1 LRAQLGH
8 APNQKELQAA
18 SRNWTDILETYRA
31 ANRAVSD
38 ASPVKMWDAGWR
50 PMRGRQRGE
59 TAPSMSD
66 DVMEEMARREHDRWM
81 AERLMAGWRPGSPR
95 VNKLMIHDKLV
106 PWDQLNE
113 NDKENDR
120 VQIRAAM
127 DIAKV
132 MHPRGFEPRA

>member
-1 LRAQLGH
+1 MS
-8 APNQKELQAA
+8 E
-18 SRNWTDILETYRA
+18 ILETYRA

-38 ASPVKMWDAGWR
+38 ASSVKMWDAGWR
-50 PMRGRQRGE
+50 PMRGGKRGE
-59 TAPSMSD
+59 MSPSMSD
-66 DVMEEMARREHDRWM
+66 DMMDEMAKREHDRWM

-95 VNKLMIHDKLV
+95 NNTLMIHDKLV

-132 MHPRGFEPRA
+132 MHPRGFEART